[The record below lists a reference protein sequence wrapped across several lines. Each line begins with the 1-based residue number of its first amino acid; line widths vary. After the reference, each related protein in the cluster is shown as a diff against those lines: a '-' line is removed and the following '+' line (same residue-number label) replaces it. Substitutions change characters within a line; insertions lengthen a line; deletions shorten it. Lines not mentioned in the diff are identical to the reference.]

1 MVGPGEESCGLWCG
15 HACCIVGGR
24 AWGGVMLA
32 VVWTSC
38 CIVGGLGRSH
48 VGCGVGMPAV

>member
-24 AWGGVMLA
+24 AWGGGVMLA
-32 VVWTSC
+32 A
-38 CIVGGLGRSH
+38 H
-48 VGCGVGMPAV
+48 GVDMPAVQ